1 MAENRNAFVTMCM
14 SPDEVALLEYAAKE
28 LGQTKSTFCYVLV
41 RDRLRQLG
49 LLQAPKPPAMLNGK
63 GAEGVPTNG

>member
-1 MAENRNAFVTMCM
+1 MCM

-41 RDRLRQLG
+41 RDRLRHLG
-49 LLQAPKPPAMLNGK
+49 LLERPKPPMTNG
-63 GAEGVPTNG
+63 ARAPNEGVSTNG